1 MKRITLFA
9 IAAGISFASIAQ
21 ETPKKEK
28 ENIFELQAKGLANST
43 WLFNTNISNTGESQD
58 YAMGW
63 GFNYGLGFSAYF
75 GMVGFGLEGLM
86 GNHTGAYEGKLEM
99 RDTAGVLL
107 GKTDYKSSVNLK
119 TTQIPLMFKLRSVG
133 GAYLELGGQY
143 NMISGADY
151 KRTGTNINAD
161 TTIANYFSD
170 SYISGVLGFGA
181 GIAIKESPVS
191 ILVGVRFNYSL
202 TDLKGVDALGQ
213 DLSNAFI
220 YNKYEPTAAASG
232 GLTLGV
238 IYRLNHK
245 KK

>member
-1 MKRITLFA
+1 MKKITFFA
-9 IAAGISFASIAQ
+9 IAATISLSSIAQ
-21 ETPKKEK
+21 ETPKK

-63 GFNYGLGFSAYF
+63 GFNYGLAFNAYF
-75 GMVGFGLEGLM
+75 GMVGFGVEGLM
-86 GNHTGAYEGKLEM
+86 GNHTGAYAGKLEM

-107 GKTDYKSSVNLK
+107 GKNDYTSSVNLK
-119 TTQIPLMFKLRSVG
+119 TTQIPLMFKLRSTG

-161 TTIANYFSD
+161 TTVANYFSD